1 MCVLS
6 SCKFL
11 IENDIYVTDACH
23 NYRFPR
29 NQLKYVRN
37 YSCLP
42 VCTNSISHSIMPE
55 TRYRL
60 AFNSDLLSYKYDCDF
75 KAYYL
80 LYNSI
85 YSEKHIHTCSL
96 LFADPLKPSSK
107 IEETVNALKD
117 KANAREHSLE
127 ECKPADVI
135 VKKSLKQKVIDELV
149 HYYHG
154 FRLLFIDIR
163 ISATLVLRILN
174 GKQLSRREHNLVS

>member
-1 MCVLS
+1 MCAFF

-11 IENDIYVTDACH
+11 IENDVYITDACH

-42 VCTNSISHSIMPE
+42 VCTNSISHSIKPE

-60 AFNSDLLSYKYDCDF
+60 APVSDLLLNKYDCDF

-85 YSEKHIHTCSL
+85 YSERHVHSSSL
-96 LFADPLKPSSK
+96 LFADPSKPSSK
-107 IEETVNALKD
+107 IEETVNVLKD

-127 ECKPADVI
+127 ECKPANVI
-135 VKKSLKQKVIDELV
+135 VKKSLKQKVVDELV

-163 ISATLVLRILN
+163 VSATLVWRILN
-174 GKQLSRREHNLVS
+174 GKHLSRREHNLVS